1 MHASKCRPPRVL
13 QERAPALC
21 RHHLG
26 TGGAARASA
35 SRGATSQLPHGCAWP
50 RGLVLAD
57 EAAAAGEE
65 AQEEEEEEEEEED
78 EEEGYEARAWEVLQK
93 EDAARGQAQGR
104 GGGGGGG
111 GGGAAAAGRGRG
123 AAEGEGEGHEGAPS
137 HVQP

>member
-65 AQEEEEEEEEEED
+65 AQEEEEEEEEDED
-78 EEEGYEARAWEVLQK
+78 EEEGYEARAWELLQQ
-93 EDAARGQAQGR
+93 EDAARGQAQ